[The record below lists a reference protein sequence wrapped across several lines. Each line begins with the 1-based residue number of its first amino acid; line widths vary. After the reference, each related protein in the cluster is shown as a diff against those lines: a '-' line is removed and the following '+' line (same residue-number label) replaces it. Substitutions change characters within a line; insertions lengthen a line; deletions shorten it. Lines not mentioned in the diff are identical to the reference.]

1 VSRDPHSVA
10 LDSDPRWRRLHGK
23 PWACTS
29 CGGTHAGIFDLACRR
44 PDPWT
49 GPEEYSPN
57 AMLSTSRHFL
67 SEDFCVLNDEDY
79 FVRCVLEL
87 PIIGADG
94 ARFGY
99 GVWSSLS
106 KKNFELYAEHFD
118 AGHRDGIGP
127 WFGWFSNGLKG
138 YPDTLGLKCRVHPR
152 SGRQR
157 PFIELEPTDHK
168 LALEQRNG
176 ITFDRLL
183 EIYALH
189 GHDIRAALLDS

>member
-10 LDSDPRWRRLHGK
+10 LQNDPRWRRLHGK
-23 PWACTS
+23 PWTCTAG
-29 CGGTHAGIFDLACRR
+29 GGTHAGIFDLACWG

-57 AMLSTSRHFL
+57 AMLATSGHFL
-67 SEDFCVLNDEDY
+67 SEDFCVLDNEHY

-87 PIIGADG
+87 PIIGSDG
-94 ARFGY
+94 VRFGY
-99 GVWSSLS
+99 GVWSTLS

-118 AGHRDGIGP
+118 AGHRDDIGP
-127 WFGWFSNGLKG
+127 WFGWFSNRLNG

-157 PFIELEPTDHK
+157 PLIELEPTDHT

-183 EIYALH
+183 EIYATH